1 VAASAKLHAEI
12 YRKLLSL
19 AKQGNI
25 PWSADFITS
34 IKNDYP
40 GLTDYYTRYE
50 YNVWTTT
57 HKYAT
62 VDGTTF

>member
-1 VAASAKLHAEI
+1 MNYYMPYIENYYLLLNRATFLGSA
-12 YRKLLSL
+12 
-19 AKQGNI
+19 
-25 PWSADFITS
+25 FITS

-50 YNVWTTT
+50 YNVAPTTT

-62 VDGTTF
+62 RVDGTTF